1 MVSLVNTKLA
11 ALAAVVLLVGALFVL
26 IQTSSGGSGTGG
38 GDSATNCPTGP
49 HQFAENETALGAFQC
64 AQVTLSMVGG
74 SSACSSGPPQQYAIS
89 IGTITDGALVCATP
103 VTGFTQGSDT
113 TRTGLLTFLNT
124 TSIGVFLHG
133 NNAEFEILAVPWS
146 TITNFPTACS
156 SGPPQQFVTAVGA
169 TLTCAA
175 PATQTYAKLCDQVAS
190 AGAVASLTCSGLAA
204 YAHYLLTVYV
214 PEASVTSADLCIQ
227 INADATAAHYLSHSS
242 YDATYVTSVCSAT
255 TVGLKI
261 GPATSI
267 HNDFWA
273 YTINCFDNT
282 QDDAQCAGYGSAID
296 NGASSFISNNAGYWE
311 STAQITSFKL
321 GLDAVGNLNQY
332 SELAV
337 WGYNS

>member
-1 MVSLVNTKLA
+1 LVNAKLA

-146 TITNFPTACS
+146 TITNFPAGCAA
-156 SGPPQQFVTAVGA
+156 GPPQSFIDTLGTTPTCAVPINPTGFDA
-169 TLTCAA
+169 GSKTCTDVTLTTVKMMGFKLNYTTSVASTGILYVTMNFELQVAASSGVQTSSYTLTYGTSGA
-175 PATQTYAKLCDQVAS
+175 PACN
-190 AGAVASLTCSGLAA
+190 AGAAGTKVGNTFKWF
-204 YAHYLLTVYV
+204 
-214 PEASVTSADLCIQ
+214 Q
-227 INADATAAHYLSHSS
+227 NAFSE
-242 YDATYVTSVCSAT
+242 
-255 TVGLKI
+255 
-261 GPATSI
+261 
-267 HNDFWA
+267 
-273 YTINCFDNT
+273 
-282 QDDAQCAGYGSAID
+282 
-296 NGASSFISNNAGYWE
+296 ISNFAPSDTVVITGLSA
-311 STAQITSFKL
+311 STAYWFDVQVSDSSTL
-321 GLDAVGNLNQY
+321 GWTY
-332 SELAV
+332 SLPQLSVIEA
-337 WGYNS
+337 